1 MKLVPTRPCTGHHVL
16 PNGSVL
22 DFDDT
27 RFFPILF
34 GGDMLTSARIRG
46 TQALRSTED
55 KAVERLE
62 GVVPV
67 TEDWHSRMTLMKVS
81 VEVHTQC

>member
-1 MKLVPTRPCTGHHVL
+1 
-16 PNGSVL
+16 
-22 DFDDT
+22 
-27 RFFPILF
+27 
-34 GGDMLTSARIRG
+34 MLTSARIRG

-62 GVVPV
+62 GIVPV

-81 VEVHTQC
+81 VEVHTQF